1 MNQLGSEQLE
11 SVRRLLLEPLRET
24 IRAEIRVSHDQ
35 LAGAVAKLGERVTEQ
50 SQRADRRVAA
60 VERQLTGL
68 GAFRRRVLAVYG
80 VLTVLLSLIW
90 SILRDKVLTKL
101 GGK

>member
-1 MNQLGSEQLE
+1 MSELGSEQLE
-11 SVRRLLLEPLRET
+11 SIRRLLLEPLRET
-24 IRAEIRVSHDQ
+24 IRAEVRVSHDQ
-35 LAGAVAKLGERVTEQ
+35 LAAVVATLGERLAEQ
-50 SQRADRRVAA
+50 GHRADRRFAA

-68 GAFRRRVLAVYG
+68 GAFRRKVLAVYG

-90 SILRDKVLTKL
+90 SVLRDKLMTKL